1 MLIRGALGQS
11 GGFDSNFSFFF
22 SLSISLDFPPPSYFG
37 IHFLDF
43 FFFSSAV
50 DLKIQELFL
59 IPRLINLYIQI
70 KLITVNK
77 KL

>member
-1 MLIRGALGQS
+1 MLIRGALSVNLEDLIQI
-11 GGFDSNFSFFF
+11 FLFF
-22 SLSISLDFPPPSYFG
+22 SLSISLDSPPPSYFG